1 MESPNRRCF
10 ETPDGGCGPCVFLGT
25 VISVE
30 TVYSCLDIFLNP
42 IMLIMPK
49 FYGNPEACNFDNLE
63 MCSST

>member
-10 ETPDGGCGPCVFLGT
+10 ETPDGPCVFFGT